1 MEIDEIK
8 DLTNGTD
15 ILNDIYDLISDLE
28 VEIGEGSVG
37 NIRQD
42 SFYHGIESIFKPF
55 LGETEQNVD
64 IIENIETE
72 INEKDDNELYIVF
85 IEDIR

>member
-37 NIRQD
+37 ISD
-42 SFYHGIESIFKPF
+42 K
-55 LGETEQNVD
+55 
-64 IIENIETE
+64 
-72 INEKDDNELYIVF
+72 IVF
-85 IEDIR
+85 ITV